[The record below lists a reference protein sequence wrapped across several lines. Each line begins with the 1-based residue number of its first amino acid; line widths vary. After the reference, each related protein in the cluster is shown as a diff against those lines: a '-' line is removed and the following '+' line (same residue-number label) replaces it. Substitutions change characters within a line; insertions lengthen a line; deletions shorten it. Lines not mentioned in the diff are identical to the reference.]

1 MIYVKE
7 RGPKQ
12 KCFRRRRKVDRDGA
26 ETTLS
31 GRLLQMVGLATVDS
45 LTDGSLPADD
55 WSEHSGGNVD
65 QADRRHEPVDSG
77 MTEQFHEWPCTR
89 ARPSSP
95 SIGSGLRRDYECV
108 RDAIRVTL
116 AVDEPCCREYHLPL

>member
-1 MIYVKE
+1 MSRNEARNRNVL
-7 RGPKQ
+7 
-12 KCFRRRRKVDRDGA
+12 DADGRST
-26 ETTLS
+26 ETEQRPHYPADCYKWWVW
-31 GRLLQMVGLATVDS
+31 RLARLPTVDS

-55 WSEHSGGNVD
+55 WSEQSGGNVD

-77 MTEQFHEWPCTR
+77 MTAQFHEWPCTR

-95 SIGSGLRRDYECV
+95 SIGSGLRRVYECV
-108 RDAIRVTL
+108 RVTL